1 MTIKDILSRIEY
13 TVIIDGVEHT
23 NRDITFST
31 WNENMVKQSQKASGY
46 IPEKMFD
53 PVARDNY
60 QKYIAIAYFAGL
72 IPAKVIETRTNEIGA
87 DGCYVFTVETIG
99 TLDPENDSTD
109 STDSTD
115 SQPAAPVKFAGMYEL
130 VPDNGQKSFYGKA
143 VVETYTDGSAV
154 LFSYNTPIVK
164 RLLHGELVRLWDG
177 WTATTGK
184 HISAFCGLK
193 KAAFMALP
201 LEAPEKKPGP
211 DMSPAES
218 YRAMMG
224 RRAAR

>member
-13 TVIIDGVEHT
+13 TVIIDGTEHT
-23 NRDITFST
+23 NRDITFSD
-31 WNENMVKQSQKASGY
+31 WMRNMMKQSEQASGY
-46 IPEKMFD
+46 TPAQEFD
-53 PVARDNY
+53 PVARDNF
-60 QKYIAIAYFAGL
+60 QKYIAVAYYAGL
-72 IPAKVIETRTNEIGA
+72 LPAKVVETRTNEIGK
-87 DGCYVFTVETIG
+87 DGCYIFTVETSG
-99 TLDPENDSTD
+99 TLAPKADSSD
-109 STDSTD
+109 SSD

-130 VPDNGQKSFYGKA
+130 IPDNGQKSFYGKA
-143 VVETYTDGSAV
+143 VVKTYTDGSAV
-154 LFSYNTPIVK
+154 LFSYKTPIVK

>member
-1 MTIKDILSRIEY
+1 MTIKDILSRIKY

-23 NRDITFST
+23 DRDIIFST
-31 WNENMVKQSQKASGY
+31 WMENMTRQSEKASGY
-46 IPEKMFD
+46 TPEKEFD
-53 PVARDNY
+53 PVARDNF
-60 QKYIAIAYFAGL
+60 QKYIAVAYYAGF
-72 IPAKVIETRTNEIGA
+72 IPAKVIETRTAEIGA
-87 DGCYVFTVETIG
+87 DGCYIFTVETSG
-99 TLDPENDSTD
+99 SLDPEADSTD
-109 STDSTD
+109 STDSTT
-115 SQPAAPVKFAGMYEL
+115 AAPVKFAGMYEL
-130 VPDNGQKSFYGKA
+130 VPGNGQKSFYGKA

-164 RLLHGELVRLWDG
+164 RLLNGELVRLWDG